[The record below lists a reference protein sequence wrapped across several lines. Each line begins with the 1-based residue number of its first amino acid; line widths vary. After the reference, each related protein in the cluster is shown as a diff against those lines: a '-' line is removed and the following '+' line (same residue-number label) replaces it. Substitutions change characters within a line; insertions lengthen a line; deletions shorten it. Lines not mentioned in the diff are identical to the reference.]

1 MQLDISTLS
10 LLFITQGFTSF
21 LVIYLIWRINSK
33 LPGVKFWMYGTLLN
47 IFSSITLLLNAQLS
61 WAEGWGPFVSNS
73 ISLPANL
80 LVMEGSLRFMG
91 YSSRRRWNAML
102 LLIPVF
108 IIGSWINRLDPAPR
122 YIFHDSF
129 TMTFSLVSA
138 VVLLCGAKSRE
149 ERTANLL
156 ASVSGLLLTLTIGWR
171 WLLAVTGNHQVM
183 LGVESPATQWYLFG
197 GVTTHVAWIFGLSVA
212 CYYRSR
218 LQVLQLARED
228 ALTGLPNRR
237 SIDELIGQS
246 LTDHRRSEE
255 RFAVI
260 MIDVNDFKQVNDS
273 FGHSAGDFL
282 LREVALRLQNAI
294 RESDFAGRLG
304 GDEFVVLARH
314 IDNNN
319 SLDLLIER
327 IRSHLN
333 GPLTMPSGIYHVE
346 VSIGAALCPDDG
358 VTADQLLGAADTRMY
373 RDKNRLKKQ

>member
-10 LLFITQGFTSF
+10 LMFITQGFTSF
-21 LVIYLIWRINSK
+21 LVMYLIWRINRN
-33 LPGVKFWMYGTLLN
+33 LPGVQFWMYGTLLN
-47 IFSSITLLLNAQLS
+47 ILSSVSMLLNAQFG

-91 YSSRRRWNAML
+91 YSSRRRWNALL

-108 IIGSWINRLDPAPR
+108 IIGSWINRLDPASR

-138 VVLLCGAKSRE
+138 AVLLWGARSRE

-156 ASVSGLLLTLTIGWR
+156 ASVSGFLLTLTIGWR
-171 WLLAVTGNHQVM
+171 WLLAITGNHQIM
-183 LGVESPATQWYLFG
+183 QGVESPATQWYLFG

-218 LQVLQLARED
+218 IQVLQLARED

-237 SIDELIGQS
+237 SIDELLGQS
-246 LTDHRRSEE
+246 LIDQRRSKE

-260 MIDVNDFKQVNDS
+260 MIDINDFKQVNDN

-282 LREVALRLQNAI
+282 LREVADRLQSAI

-304 GDEFVVLARH
+304 GDEFVVLARY
-314 IDNNN
+314 IDTAQ
-319 SLDLLIER
+319 SLEQFIDR

-333 GPLTMPSGIYHVE
+333 GPLTMPSGVYHVE
-346 VSIGAALCPDDG
+346 VSVGAALCPDDG
-358 VTADQLLGAADTRMY
+358 ATADQLLGAADTRMY

>member
-10 LLFITQGFTSF
+10 LMFITQGFTSF
-21 LVIYLIWRINSK
+21 LVMYLIWRINRN
-33 LPGVKFWMYGTLLN
+33 LPGVQFWMYGTLLN
-47 IFSSITLLLNAQLS
+47 IFSSLTMLLNAQLG
-61 WAEGWGPFVSNS
+61 WADGWGAFVSNS

-91 YSSRRRWNAML
+91 YHSRRRWNGLL

-138 VVLLCGAKSRE
+138 VVLLWGAKSRE

-156 ASVSGLLLTLTIGWR
+156 ASVSGILLTLTIGWR
-171 WLLAVTGNHQVM
+171 LLLAVTGNHQIM
-183 LGVESPATQWYLFG
+183 QGVESPATQWYLFSA
-197 GVTTHVAWIFGLSVA
+197 VTTHIAWIFGLSVA

-237 SIDELIGQS
+237 SIDELLGQS
-246 LTDHRRSEE
+246 LIDQRRSDE

-260 MIDVNDFKQVNDS
+260 MIDINNFKQVNDN

-282 LREVALRLQNAI
+282 LREVADRLQSAI

-304 GDEFVVLARH
+304 GDEFVVRARY
-314 IDNNN
+314 IDTAK
-319 SLDLLIER
+319 SLEQFIDR

-333 GPLTMPSGIYHVE
+333 GPLSMPSGVCHVE
-346 VSIGAALCPDDG
+346 VSVGAALCPDDG

-373 RDKNRLKKQ
+373 RDKNRLKKP